1 MNITSLLNRI
11 QDINKKYEQ
20 FAKLSG
26 ENFNVFSVLGLGSA
40 EVMHSQ
46 FIAELLNPNGSH
58 GQGFIYLKL
67 FLSQIGLIDIFS
79 ELQITKIVTEKHT
92 GEIDKDYNEGGRIDI
107 YIEHP
112 DRNIIIENKIFAA
125 DQLNQLY
132 RYHQFD
138 KKACILYLSLEGS
151 RPSNE
156 SLGSLDIN
164 NVKCLSYQTDIVNW
178 LNTCI
183 EKSTSLPIIRETL
196 IQYRNLIKKLTNQ
209 CSSKDKE
216 VEVAEL
222 LLNSEENFQT
232 AQDIANTI
240 NSIAK
245 VQEHVVT
252 QIRNKICAKYR
263 SKVADL
269 ILFSFRGYEIK
280 LNISYKYDWF
290 HYGIFPSKNNKMG
303 FSYDEELKDIDR
315 LLHKYFDTKYPTENP
330 DRRFAEL
337 SEYCKKYR
345 DGDKNKFIKGY
356 YRSPENARNYFF
368 WIPFNKSEDG
378 INYAFYKN
386 EMTFK
391 DYAWLYNSDNQT
403 KLVNYALGLCEEF
416 IHFMKENVKDMDIIF
431 LV

>member
-183 EKSTSLPIIRETL
+183 EKSSSLPLIRETL
-196 IQYRNLIKKLTNQ
+196 VQYRNIVKEITNQ

-216 VEVAEL
+216 MEINDTLLSSEDNFKAAIQLTEAMLTLRKLPDVIFNMIRESFKHKYGAASFKLCVFDEVY
-222 LLNSEENFQT
+222 S
-232 AQDIANTI
+232 I
-240 NSIAK
+240 NL
-245 VQEHVVT
+245 QVV
-252 QIRNKICAKYR
+252 
-263 SKVADL
+263 
-269 ILFSFRGYEIK
+269 YE
-280 LNISYKYDWF
+280 
-290 HYGIFPSKNNKMG
+290 
-303 FSYDEELKDIDR
+303 SYDKHFQLGVVPLKDDKWPHQG
-315 LLHKYFDTKYPTENP
+315 HKWKDKDKF
-330 DRRFAEL
+330 
-337 SEYCKKYR
+337 CKLFQITH
-345 DGDKNKFIKGY
+345 KFLEKIYKEQNYKKIKGY
-356 YRSPENARNYFF
+356 YSGTNYLCC
-368 WIPFNKSEDG
+368 IPFEKIIEQEFS
-378 INYAFYKN
+378 FKN
-386 EMTFK
+386 PNFK
-391 DYAWLYNSDNQT
+391 DYKWLSNSGNQQR
-403 KLVNYALGLCEEF
+403 LIDYSLNLCEEF
-416 IHFMKENVKDMDIIF
+416 IHFMKENAKDMDITF